1 MKKKIFVS
9 HPTGNANLRSLL
21 KGLIS
26 HNMLAE
32 FHTSIASFPGNLW
45 QRVSVLPGLRDFKR
59 RGYDPGLQPYTRQ
72 HPFGEL
78 GRMLASRLNLSKLIA
93 HETGIFSVDR
103 LYHKLDQT
111 CAKRLEILKPAA
123 VYAYEDGAGFSFEQA
138 RELGV
143 VCLYDLPIGYW
154 RAMRRLL
161 EPQKERY
168 PEWAATMTG
177 FLDSDSKV
185 MRKDREIALANH
197 IFVASSFTKKT
208 LEDYPGS
215 LPPVH
220 VVPYGFPEVKGCKHY
235 RTISGSKLK
244 ILFVGGLSQRKGI
257 AQLFE
262 ACFAFRESIDLQII
276 GRKAVADCDVLN
288 QSLEQVE
295 YIPSLNHEAVK
306 QQMRE
311 ADVFVF
317 PSLFEGYGLVI
328 AEAMAQGTPV
338 ITTSRTCGADYIE
351 HGKNGW
357 LVEAANTDALMQVFK
372 QLVDTPEMLES
383 VGREAYK
390 TAVANPSTSY
400 GSRMAALISELV
412 T

>member
-1 MKKKIFVS
+1 MKKKILVY

-21 KGLIS
+21 KGLVS
-26 HNMLAE
+26 RNLLAE
-32 FHTSIASFPGNLW
+32 FHTSIATFPGNVWERL
-45 QRVSVLPGLRDFKR
+45 SGLPGLRDFKR
-59 RGYDPGLQPYTRQ
+59 RGYDAALQAYTRQ
-72 HPFGEL
+72 HPFAEL
-78 GRMLASRLNLSKLIA
+78 GRLLATQLGLRPLTA
-93 HETGIFSVDR
+93 HETGRYSVDR
-103 LYHKLDQT
+103 LYHKLDKT
-111 CAKRLEILKPAA
+111 CARRLELINPAG

-138 RELGV
+138 RKLGV
-143 VCLYDLPIGYW
+143 LCLYDLPIGYW

-161 EPQKERY
+161 ESQKDLY

-177 FLDSDSKV
+177 FLDSDAKV
-185 MRKDREIALANH
+185 RRKDYEIALADH

-208 LEDYPGS
+208 LEDYPGI

-220 VVPYGFPEVKGCKHY
+220 VVPYGFPEVDACKTY
-235 RTISGSKLK
+235 RPITGTRLK
-244 ILFVGGLSQRKGI
+244 VLFVGGLSQRKGI

-262 ACFAFRESIDLQII
+262 ACFAFPESIDLRVI
-276 GRKAVADCDVLN
+276 GRKAVADCAVLN
-288 QSLEQVE
+288 QSLEQVD
-295 YIPSLNHEAVK
+295 YIPSLNHEGVT

-338 ITTSRTCGADYIE
+338 ITTSRTCGADYIR

-357 LVEAANTDALMQVFK
+357 LVEAGNTNALIQVFE
-372 QLVDTPEMLES
+372 QLVDTPEILES

-390 TAVANPSTSY
+390 TAAANPSSAY

-412 T
+412 S